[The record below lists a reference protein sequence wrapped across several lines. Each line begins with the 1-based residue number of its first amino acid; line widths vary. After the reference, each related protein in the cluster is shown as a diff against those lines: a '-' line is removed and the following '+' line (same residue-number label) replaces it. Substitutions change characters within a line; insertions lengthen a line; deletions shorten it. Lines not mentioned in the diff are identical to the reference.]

1 MNKFT
6 YFFPSDYQR
15 NYDIYADAL
24 NECQKYC
31 MNMTFD
37 FSYDP
42 FDKKPF
48 MLYPRS
54 KNKVIFE
61 SDTFESLIV
70 IYCIMKKA
78 EMEADQR

>member
-15 NYDIYADAL
+15 NFDIYADAL
-24 NECQKYC
+24 DECRKYC
-31 MNMTFD
+31 ENMTIEV
-37 FSYDP
+37 SYDP
-42 FDKKPF
+42 FDKLLF

-54 KNKVIFE
+54 EDKVIFK

-70 IYCIMKKA
+70 VYCIMKKA
-78 EMEADQR
+78 EMEAAGK